1 MKKSWQSW
9 DSNPGQLGEKRKRYL
24 CAMLPPKAN
33 RDEVGTFGESERVA
47 PLIELADR
55 VEAAVARLDEV
66 GRAAL
71 HDEADVRGLGLHVV
85 ELLDAFELSVDEAEV
100 GMFHDA
106 LVHAAMERV
115 RRRLSECKFILCC
128 KILYYKV

>member
-1 MKKSWQSW
+1 MAELGFE
-9 DSNPGQLGEKRKRYL
+9 PGAAGQKRKRYL
-24 CAMLPPKAN
+24 WAMLPPESKQSY
-33 RDEVGTFGESERVA
+33 EGTFGESERVA

-71 HDEADVRGLGLHVV
+71 HDEADVRSLGLHVV

-115 RRRLSECKFILCC
+115 GGRLLELEVNLCC

>member
-1 MKKSWQSW
+1 MRKNLGRAGIRIRGSWVRRENATSV
-9 DSNPGQLGEKRKRYL
+9 L
-24 CAMLPPKAN
+24 CCPPKAN

-85 ELLDAFELSVDEAEV
+85 ELLDAFELSADEAEV

-115 RRRLSECKFILCC
+115 RRRLL
-128 KILYYKV
+128 